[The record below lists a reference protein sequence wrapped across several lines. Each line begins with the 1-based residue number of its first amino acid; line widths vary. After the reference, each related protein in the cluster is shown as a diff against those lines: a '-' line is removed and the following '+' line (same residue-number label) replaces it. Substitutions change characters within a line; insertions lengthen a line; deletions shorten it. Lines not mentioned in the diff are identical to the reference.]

1 VPASAVVMRGLR
13 LWYAMSRMK
22 DVVDLGAGRE
32 LQPIC
37 HLANAFQH
45 HEGPEILR
53 PELAMPLPT
62 AD

>member
-1 VPASAVVMRGLR
+1 VVRHGNMQCNVK
-13 LWYAMSRMK
+13 MSRMK
-22 DVVDLGAGRE
+22 DIVDLGAGQE